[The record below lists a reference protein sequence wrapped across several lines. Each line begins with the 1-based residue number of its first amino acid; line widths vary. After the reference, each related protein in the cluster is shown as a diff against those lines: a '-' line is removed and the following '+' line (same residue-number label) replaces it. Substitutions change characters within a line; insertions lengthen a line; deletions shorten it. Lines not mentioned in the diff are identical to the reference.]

1 LFCFYHFVLAG
12 VSQFPLAPT
21 MAAPAGPDP
30 VEVEEEE
37 DESMLDPEHPMLARV
52 QEALTRQMS
61 RAYEVQKQKVSEQ
74 VEELTRQRR
83 KREDVGV
90 QLYHMQQQ
98 LAKLQMNL
106 EKVHENESL
115 LGQMREQAEK
125 DLVEVRQVYAESLNG
140 VQEERRRYT
149 KYQAE
154 LDQLAATIRQVE
166 AFNDQMKSEIAVT
179 RRATYKAEEAIAK
192 LEGSKKSQDLL
203 IDSLHERL
211 KREQEQL
218 ALTEAQLIAQRRE
231 TGAAQKTLAD
241 AGAEMD
247 AIRFEKKQL
256 MAQWKTALIGMERR
270 NEALQA
276 VEGAMRKQRE
286 QELAI
291 EMELVGLRKAI
302 RAEEHNNELLT
313 TTSNKLEVEIRSVDA
328 ATEASRQKRAAAE
341 ERLAMIG
348 KSLEQTD
355 AELIRIGT
363 TQAAM
368 QSEVTVLDGQV
379 QKVNTA
385 ARKLE
390 EAVMATVSD
399 QTTLEKGTQNTVA
412 EAKRVRKQVSEKE
425 MAAAQLENEL
435 ARLKVDRLNV
445 RSHVGQLQATLK
457 DYTADLAERDA
468 LMARYETEARRRN
481 VEIEKKQHELD
492 LLNRKFEALMA
503 KRAGMS
509 ELDEDAGPLEATIV
523 HLKKEIHAKAKA
535 CSELQREWISMQAE
549 LVAVEN
555 GNTAVADQAH
565 ELRGKLS
572 ILAQKR
578 VRIAAELEREKKSI
592 GETGR
597 TSNALHI
604 EMGKINRFLSEYTAK
619 QGALADDNYHMEAGF
634 TQNLKDNER
643 EAVELETKI
652 VGLKQ
657 EREQLLLDV
666 VEAEKQA
673 RLIEQ
678 KIALERE
685 TQAALDPTVGASETR
700 AMQREIH
707 RMQLRHAQL
716 QRRQEIM
723 IADMERAIYKRDNIE
738 AKGKTV
744 AGRKGAPPTQA
755 ALQRQVS
762 ELTRK
767 LKMTN
772 HDVSVTQ
779 MQVSKL
785 QEAQAQ
791 RGQEVDAARAEL
803 EQAKQQ
809 VLGVHQRVGAQL
821 VEARLLRLPLRRH
834 ERLSQKLLAAVE
846 GAYMP
851 AASEA
856 ELQEQLEE
864 SQAIGHSLASVA
876 THLGRQFQHLA
887 PQIDAILRSE
897 L

>member
-1 LFCFYHFVLAG
+1 
-12 VSQFPLAPT
+12 
-21 MAAPAGPDP
+21 MADPEGPDP
-30 VEVEEEE
+30 VEGGEE
-37 DESMLDPEHPMLARV
+37 DDDVSMLDPEHPMLARV

-61 RAYEVQKQKVSEQ
+61 KAYEVQKQKVSEQ
-74 VEELTRQRR
+74 VEELARQKR

-90 QLYHMQQQ
+90 QLYQVQQQ

-125 DLVEVRQVYAESLNG
+125 DLIEVRKVYAESLNG
-140 VQEERRRYT
+140 VQEERRRFA

-166 AFNDQMKSEIAVT
+166 AFNEQMKSEIAVT

-192 LEGSKKSQDLL
+192 LEGNKKGQDLL
-203 IDSLHERL
+203 IDSLNERL

-218 ALTEAQLIAQRRE
+218 ALTEAQLIAQRKE
-231 TGAAQKTLAD
+231 TGAAQKTLQD

-256 MAQWKTALIGMERR
+256 MAQWKTALLGMERR
-270 NEALQA
+270 NEALQTVA
-276 VEGAMRKQRE
+276 GAMRKQRE

-291 EMELVGLRKAI
+291 EMELVGLRKAV
-302 RAEEHNNELLT
+302 RAEEQKNEALT
-313 TTSNKLEVEIRSVDA
+313 TTANKLEVEIRSVDA
-328 ATEASRQKRAAAE
+328 AIEASRQKRAAAE

-348 KSLEQTD
+348 RSLEQTD

-390 EAVMATVSD
+390 DAVMATVSE
-399 QTTLEKGTQNTVA
+399 QTTLEKGTQNTVTD
-412 EAKRVRKQVSEKE
+412 AKKVRKQVSEKE
-425 MAAAQLENEL
+425 MAAVQLENEL
-435 ARLKVDRLNV
+435 ARLRVDRLNV
-445 RSHVGQLQATLK
+445 RSHVGQLQASLK
-457 DYTADLAERDA
+457 EYTAELAERDA

-481 VEIEKKQHELD
+481 VEVEKKQHELD
-492 LLNRKFEALMA
+492 LLNRKFEALMV
-503 KRAGMS
+503 KRAGVS

-523 HLKKEIHAKAKA
+523 HLKKEINAKSKA

-555 GNTAVADQAH
+555 GNTGVADLAH
-565 ELRGKLS
+565 ELRGKVA

-578 VRIAAELEREKKSI
+578 LRITADLEREKKSI
-592 GETGR
+592 GETSR

-619 QGALADDNYHMEAGF
+619 QAALADDNYHMEVGF
-634 TQNLKDNER
+634 TQSLKANER
-643 EAVELETKI
+643 EAVELEAKI

-755 ALQRQVS
+755 ALQRQVA
-762 ELTRK
+762 ELARK
-767 LKMTN
+767 LKMTT
-772 HDVSVTQ
+772 HDAAVTQ
-779 MQVSKL
+779 MHVSKL

-803 EQAKQQ
+803 EQAQ
-809 VLGVHQRVGAQL
+809 QRVQGLQRHLGAHV

-846 GAYMP
+846 GTYVP
-851 AASEA
+851 AASET

-864 SQAIGHSLASVA
+864 SQAIEDSLKSVA
-876 THLGRQFQHLA
+876 THLSKQFQHLA
-887 PQIDAILRSE
+887 PQIDAILQSGM
-897 L
+897 

>member
-1 LFCFYHFVLAG
+1 
-12 VSQFPLAPT
+12 

>member
-1 LFCFYHFVLAG
+1 
-12 VSQFPLAPT
+12 
-21 MAAPAGPDP
+21 MAEPEGPDP
-30 VEVEEEE
+30 VEGGEE
-37 DESMLDPEHPMLARV
+37 DDDVSMLDPEHPMLARV

-61 RAYEVQKQKVSEQ
+61 KAYEVQKQKLSEQ
-74 VEELTRQRR
+74 TEELIRQKR

-90 QLYHMQQQ
+90 QLYQVQQQ

-125 DLVEVRQVYAESLNG
+125 DLVEVRQVYSESLNG
-140 VQEERRRYT
+140 VQEERRRYA
-149 KYQAE
+149 KYQTE

-166 AFNDQMKSEIAVT
+166 AFNEQMKSEIAVT

-192 LEGSKKSQDLL
+192 LEGNKKSQDLL
-203 IDSLHERL
+203 IDSLNERL

-218 ALTEAQLIAQRRE
+218 ALTGAQLIAQRKE
-231 TGAAQKTLAD
+231 TSAAQKTLQD

-270 NEALQA
+270 NEALQT
-276 VEGAMRKQRE
+276 VEEAMRKQRE

-302 RAEEHNNELLT
+302 RAEEQKNEMLT
-313 TTSNKLEVEIRSVDA
+313 TTANKLEVEIRSMDA

-355 AELIRIGT
+355 TELIRIGT

-368 QSEVTVLDGQV
+368 QSEVTVLEGQV

-390 EAVMATVSD
+390 EAVMTTVSE
-399 QTTLEKGTQNTVA
+399 QTTLEKGTQNTVTD
-412 EAKRVRKQVSEKE
+412 AKKVRKQVSEKE

-445 RSHVGQLQATLK
+445 RSHVSQLQASLK
-457 DYTADLAERDA
+457 DYTAELAERDA

-503 KRAGMS
+503 KRAGVS

-523 HLKKEIHAKAKA
+523 HLKKEINARSRA

-555 GNTAVADQAH
+555 TNTAVADQAH
-565 ELRGKLS
+565 ELRSKLA

-578 VRIAAELEREKKSI
+578 VRITADLEREKKSI

-619 QGALADDNYHMEAGF
+619 QGALADDNYHMEVGF
-634 TQNLKDNER
+634 THNLKENEK
-643 EAVELETKI
+643 EAVELESRI
-652 VGLKQ
+652 IGLKQ
-657 EREQLLLDV
+657 EKEQLLLDV

-755 ALQRQVS
+755 ALQRQVA
-762 ELTRK
+762 ELARK
-767 LKMTN
+767 LKMTT
-772 HDVSVTQ
+772 HDTAVTQ
-779 MQVSKL
+779 MHVMKL

-791 RGQEVDAARAEL
+791 RGQEVDAARAQL

-809 VLGVHQRVGAQL
+809 VHEVQRNLGAQV

-834 ERLSQKLLAAVE
+834 ERLSHKLLAAVE
-846 GAYMP
+846 GTYMP

-864 SQAIGHSLASVA
+864 SEAISDSLKSVA
-876 THLGRQFQHLA
+876 THLGKQFEHLA
-887 PQIDAILRSE
+887 PQIDAILHSE
-897 L
+897 T